1 MKFIKICE
9 CWEEKERE
17 RECGEGMDGIM
28 MIMMWREK
36 NLISHANTIC
46 THTYEY
52 VHEVSHHIFMYE
64 RVSEKF
70 NSGLGGGLTS
80 HSKKS

>member
-1 MKFIKICE
+1 VSAG
-9 CWEEKERE
+9 WRE

-46 THTYEY
+46 IHTYES

-64 RVSEKF
+64 RVK
-70 NSGLGGGLTS
+70 NSIPAWEED
-80 HSKKS
+80 